1 MSTRRKP
8 RLVDAPMALASDG
21 TPLLNITHLVD
32 APDPVAAIRG
42 LLAAGHTLFVGVVV
56 PARDRKRFAGEVEDA
71 LADVVGRTGTRLT
84 SKASARSWEAQASA
98 HRGRAGSRARRPRG
112 RRP

>member
-1 MSTRRKP
+1 MSARQKP
-8 RLVDAPMALASDG
+8 RLVDAPMALTSDS
-21 TPLLNITHLVD
+21 TPLLNLTHVVD
-32 APDPVAAIRG
+32 ATNLVAAVRR

-56 PARDRKRFAGEVEDA
+56 PARDRKRLAGEVEDA
-71 LADVVGRTGTRLT
+71 LADVVGRTGARLT